1 MPSFSLIRPL
11 DQPLGSRRLL
21 EDLRN
26 ALASDEFV
34 DFRVTVAYAK
44 SGPLYRLQQ
53 SLEAWR
59 AKGKTSAAIFGID
72 QRGTSQDALE
82 LAYDLFD
89 HLFITRQ
96 AGITFHPKIYMF
108 KGSKSARVF
117 VGSNN
122 LTVGGTEKNFES
134 ALQLD
139 LELPDDS
146 SGLRT
151 FDTAWQQLLPN
162 ACPAT
167 FELNSK
173 LLRQLVNNGSVAPES
188 QSSHDI
194 GDHASVGQLQ
204 PRAPSVLAVKPES
217 PLPRSI
223 VRPQVAQSQRHLAK
237 SPVRGFAIQI
247 KPHHNGEI
255 LLSVTAANQNPS
267 FFHWPFQGKTTP
279 KKPGNPS
286 YPQLEPDPVVDLVVF
301 GANRESVL
309 KLSGYPLNTVYYER
323 RSEIRITASPLV
335 DVVPEYSIMIMEPSN
350 RRGVTYL
357 ITIHRPDS
365 PDYPSWESACNQTL
379 PGGGHHPRKY
389 GWF

>member
-26 ALASDEFV
+26 ALASDEFI

-59 AKGKTSAAIFGID
+59 AQGKTSAAIFGID
-72 QRGTSQDALE
+72 QQGTSQDALE
-82 LAYDLFD
+82 LAHHLFD
-89 HLFITRQ
+89 RLFITRQ

-134 ALQLD
+134 AVQLD

-146 SGLRT
+146 RGLSI
-151 FDTAWQQLLPN
+151 FETAWQELLPN

-173 LLRQLVNNGSVAPES
+173 LLQQLVSNGSVVPES
-188 QSSHDI
+188 QSRQDI

-204 PRAPSVLAVKPES
+204 PRAPSVLDVKPES
-217 PLPRSI
+217 PLPPRA
-223 VRPQVAQSQRHLAK
+223 VRRHATHSQPHAPK
-237 SPVRGFAIQI
+237 SAARGFALQI

-255 LLSVTAANQNPS
+255 LLSVTAARQNPS
-267 FFHWPFQGKTTP
+267 FFRWPFQGKTTP

-286 YPQLEPDPVVDLVVF
+286 YPQLVPDPIVDIVVF
-301 GANRESVL
+301 GANRAIVL
-309 KLSGYPLNTVYYER
+309 RKSRFRLNTVYYQR

-350 RRGVTYL
+350 KRDVTYQ

-365 PDYPSWESACNQTL
+365 PDYPNWESACNQTL
-379 PGGGHHPRKY
+379 PGGGLHPRKY